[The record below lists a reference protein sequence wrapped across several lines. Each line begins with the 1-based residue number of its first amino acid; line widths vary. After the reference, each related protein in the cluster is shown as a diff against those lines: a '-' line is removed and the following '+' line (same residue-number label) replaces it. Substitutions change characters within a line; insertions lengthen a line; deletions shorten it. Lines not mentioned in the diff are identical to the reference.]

1 MKYSMEI
8 VEASEAKGEEQK
20 ELVEKL
26 VKQVVVDAP
35 IDDEKEKML
44 LDMIEQGIL
53 GDMADL
59 VVSATKG
66 EINVN
71 AMAEVAGVCCNSC
84 FGSKK

>member
-1 MKYSMEI
+1 
-8 VEASEAKGEEQK
+8 
-20 ELVEKL
+20 
-26 VKQVVVDAP
+26 
-35 IDDEKEKML
+35 
-44 LDMIEQGIL
+44 MIEQGIL